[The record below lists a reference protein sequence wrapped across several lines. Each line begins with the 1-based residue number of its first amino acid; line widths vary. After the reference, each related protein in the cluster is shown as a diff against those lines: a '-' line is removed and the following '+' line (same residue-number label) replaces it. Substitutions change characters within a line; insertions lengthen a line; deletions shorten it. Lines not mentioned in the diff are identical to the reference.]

1 MPTLYHMCLK
11 VTYVLK
17 KLIYFSFSLFL
28 RKGENLRMMDN
39 TNEANEQTFSEIGNG
54 IIMK

>member
-39 TNEANEQTFSEIGNG
+39 TNEAIEQTFSEIGNG